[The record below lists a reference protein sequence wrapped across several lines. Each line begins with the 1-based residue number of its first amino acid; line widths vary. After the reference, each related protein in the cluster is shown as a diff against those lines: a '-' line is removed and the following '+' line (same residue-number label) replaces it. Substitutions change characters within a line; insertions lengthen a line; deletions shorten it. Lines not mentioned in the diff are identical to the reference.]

1 MRNRRSR
8 TIVSHQVSHETCY
21 SVCSGIP
28 SVQIRIR
35 HLLWLTIAVAVLFAL
50 ATWGDFGWTVLW
62 TMLFLVHLCFLGLP
76 MAIFVFAIGTSPV
89 VNKQLDVKKNK
100 LVAVCLAAWLGCAA
114 VVFVFW
120 SIVTRIG

>member
-1 MRNRRSR
+1 
-8 TIVSHQVSHETCY
+8 
-21 SVCSGIP
+21 
-28 SVQIRIR
+28 
-35 HLLWLTIAVAVLFAL
+35 
-50 ATWGDFGWTVLW
+50 
-62 TMLFLVHLCFLGLP
+62 